1 MTEEERAWE
10 GELRLQSRGVLKH
23 GQARSG
29 GVVVPHDTKEPLAV
43 VAAYRAN
50 KLKLNPLRAMKNRM
64 MREGNLSSRQWRKFR
79 KRMNRKA
86 REALGE

>member
-1 MTEEERAWE
+1 MRYAWIQRV
-10 GELRLQSRGVLKH
+10 LSSQGVLTH

-50 KLKLNPLRAMKNRM
+50 KLKLNPLRAVKKQM
-64 MREGNLSSRQWRKFR
+64 MARGSLSSRQWVRFK
-79 KRMNRKA
+79 KRMNREI
-86 REALGE
+86 REQANQGNE